1 MALCPAYM
9 LMGLPAETP
18 DFVHPMLVSPQVSPL
33 CFCPLLS
40 SPGSQVLAGLKL
52 TLLQNQ
58 QEKKAVVFN
67 NKRSEGCLLMIYNN
81 AWGRH

>member
-1 MALCPAYM
+1 M

-58 QEKKAVVFN
+58 QEKKKQQWFLTTNILKGVF
-67 NKRSEGCLLMIYNN
+67 
-81 AWGRH
+81 

>member
-1 MALCPAYM
+1 M

-58 QEKKAVVFN
+58 QEKKKQQWFLTTNVLKGVF
-67 NKRSEGCLLMIYNN
+67 
-81 AWGRH
+81 